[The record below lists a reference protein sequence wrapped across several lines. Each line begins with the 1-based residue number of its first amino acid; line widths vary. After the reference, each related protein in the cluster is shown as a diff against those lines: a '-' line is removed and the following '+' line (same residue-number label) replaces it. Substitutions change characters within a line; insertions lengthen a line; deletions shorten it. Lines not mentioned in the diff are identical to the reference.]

1 MIPWLKKTRKSS
13 GGATKPSD
21 VEASSESA
29 EAPEPRQRSVSSD
42 TVQTLSRM
50 IKDLEEQL
58 DRMLEIN
65 ESLEREVQEE
75 RRRRAELEQALRE
88 RDKALEQA
96 DQDSAAVEDLR
107 AQVAHLE
114 GDRARLAASIEEI
127 GRQLAGAEGENRK
140 LVQGAERVRTER
152 DDMLEELQTIE
163 TQFNH
168 AMEMVGDLRTRL
180 TVLGEER
187 DAFKGRLKVMDEKL
201 RATEEERDALL
212 AEVDES
218 RKALEEI
225 RRSLAEACAT
235 PTR

>member
-1 MIPWLKKTRKSS
+1 MIPWMKKTRKTSS
-13 GGATKPSD
+13 AAKPTDADSGAEREEPP
-21 VEASSESA
+21 EAK
-29 EAPEPRQRSVSSD
+29 RSVSSE

-65 ESLEREVQEE
+65 EALETEVGEE
-75 RRRRAELEQALRE
+75 RRRRIELEQALKEKDR
-88 RDKALEQA
+88 ALEHA
-96 DQDSAAVEDLR
+96 DEEAAAVEDLR

-114 GDRARLAASIEEI
+114 GDRGRLAASIEEI

-140 LVQGAERVRTER
+140 LLQGAERLRAER
-152 DDMLEELQTIE
+152 DDLLEELQTVE

-168 AMEMVGDLRTRL
+168 AMEMVSDLRTRL

-187 DAFKGRLKVMDEKL
+187 DAFKGRLKVMDDKL
-201 RATEEERDALL
+201 RGTEEERDALL
-212 AEVDES
+212 AEVEES

-235 PTR
+235 PSR